1 MTLKES
7 WAIIAAALL
16 WTACLVKDNCFADG
30 GGDGYHFGAS
40 NGISLNGA
48 GLGQLP
54 LMGQNNKIRWTNP
67 EGLPRANYNVS
78 PVVLHGAT
86 GTMAW
91 SMPEQGAGYKKCI
104 LVFLNYT
111 NPSNVPINFSVPFD
125 RGCSITFSNIAGTNL
140 TTIDTNSVIIPALA
154 VPVTGTMVIE
164 GI

>member
-1 MTLKES
+1 MKLFVKIS
-7 WAIIAAALL
+7 VISAILTTVLMASGVL
-16 WTACLVKDNCFADG
+16 ADG

-48 GLGQLP
+48 GQGQLP